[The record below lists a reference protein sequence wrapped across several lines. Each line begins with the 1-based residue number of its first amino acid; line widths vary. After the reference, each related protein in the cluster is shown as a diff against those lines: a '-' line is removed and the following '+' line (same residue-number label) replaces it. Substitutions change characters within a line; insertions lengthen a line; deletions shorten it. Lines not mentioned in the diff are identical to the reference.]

1 MRKQHYDKYG
11 LLKTS
16 LGLGVIAGLSLVL
29 TGCGIFPNNS
39 SQAGATNSPVPEASK
54 IASSL
59 PTPSTPAPVLDDT
72 NPIYKA
78 CSELISIEALYDFNP
93 NYSYDASATPTTG
106 SLGEKAL
113 QKSGVFCRYLNLSNG
128 SQIDVSVAQ
137 IPVASSADW
146 NKKVEETSRPTDAYG
161 NSPEVLGFFARSNNE
176 GVAQAI
182 QGTKWVAITSST
194 FFEAGDAAALMSQV
208 LHSLAN

>member
-1 MRKQHYDKYG
+1 MLKSALGFGAITG
-11 LLKTS
+11 LC
-16 LGLGVIAGLSLVL
+16 LVL
-29 TGCGIFPNNS
+29 TGCGIFPTNS
-39 SQAGATNSPVPEASK
+39 TQSTTSSSPVPEASK
-54 IASSL
+54 IASAIT
-59 PTPSTPAPVLDDT
+59 TPSTPAPVLDDT

-93 NYSYDASATPTTG
+93 NYSYDSSASPSSG

-113 QKSGVFCRYLNLSNG
+113 QKSGVFCSYVNLSNG
-128 SQIDVSVAQ
+128 NRIDVSVAQ
-137 IPVASSADW
+137 IPTASSADW
-146 NKKVEETSRPTDAYG
+146 NKKVAETSRPTDAYG
-161 NSPEVLGFFARSNNE
+161 SSPDVLGFFARSNNE

-182 QGTKWVAITSST
+182 QGTKWVAITSTT